1 MFKKRTNK
9 ANRRK
14 RRDSIED
21 DENDQVVEI
30 VKADRTKRHDNP
42 NKMSSKKESRVLTS
56 ILLLLT

>member
-14 RRDSIED
+14 RRDSVED

-42 NKMSSKKESRVLTS
+42 NKMSSKKESRVLTYF
-56 ILLLLT
+56 LLFS